1 MNKPASLRKTLNEG
15 VPHIRDNPESLH
27 IFVDAG
33 NVVATLAPSL
43 SYEYRYTLNLIV
55 TDFAGDQ
62 NLLMVPI
69 LYWLKKNQPD
79 LMANNELREHGFSF
93 EVDILNHKTCD
104 ISIDLK
110 LTERVVVRKEGDNVI
125 VEAVTEPEPWDPED
139 TGSI

>member
-1 MNKPASLRKTLNEG
+1 MHKPVSLRKALNEG
-15 VPHIRDNPESLH
+15 VPHIRDKPGSLR

-69 LYWLKKNQPD
+69 LCWLKKNQPD
-79 LMANNELREHGFSF
+79 LMANNELRERGFSF

-104 ISIDLK
+104 TGIDLK
-110 LTERVVVRKEGDNVI
+110 LTERVAVRKEAETVI
-125 VEAVTEPEPWDPED
+125 VEAVLEPHDPED
-139 TGSI
+139 WTSA